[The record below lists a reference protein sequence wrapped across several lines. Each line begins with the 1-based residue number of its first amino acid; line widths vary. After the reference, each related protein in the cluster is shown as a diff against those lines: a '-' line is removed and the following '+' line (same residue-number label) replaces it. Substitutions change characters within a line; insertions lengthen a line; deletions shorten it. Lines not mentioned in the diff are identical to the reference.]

1 MFKTLLLLIFSIF
14 LSLHE
19 FHISHTSMYYNE
31 NSDSLEITIKVP
43 IEDLEKSLD
52 IKDQK
57 PLGIGTNKELESI
70 DKKIN
75 TYIKKNL
82 KLYFN
87 GKNIEYQ
94 WVGKEIDDNLEEIY
108 LYFEV
113 QDCTQTD
120 ITSKIKIY
128 NTVFFNINN
137 NQVNIVLIEY
147 KNKKINLNFTKDSEV
162 QIFKLN

>member
-1 MFKTLLLLIFSIF
+1 MFKTLLLLIFSIY

-31 NSDSLEITIKVP
+31 SSDSLEITIKVT
-43 IEDLEKSLD
+43 IEDLEKSLE
-52 IKDQK
+52 IKDK
-57 PLGIGTNKELESI
+57 KRLGIGTNKELKSI
-70 DKKIN
+70 NKKIN
-75 TYIKKNL
+75 NYIKKNL

-108 LYFEV
+108 LYFEI
-113 QDCTQTD
+113 QDCNKTD

>member
-31 NSDSLEITIKVP
+31 SSDSLEITIKVT
-43 IEDLEKSLD
+43 IEDLEKSLE

-57 PLGIGTNKELESI
+57 RLGIGTNKELKSI
-70 DKKIN
+70 NKKIN
-75 TYIKKNL
+75 NYIKKNL

-113 QDCTQTD
+113 KDCNKTD

>member
-31 NSDSLEITIKVP
+31 SSDSLEITIKVP
-43 IEDLEKSLD
+43 IEDLEKSLE

-57 PLGIGTNKELESI
+57 RLGIGTNKELESI
-70 DKKIN
+70 NKKIN
-75 TYIKKNL
+75 NYIKKNL

-87 GKNIEYQ
+87 EKNIEYQ

-113 QDCTQTD
+113 QDCKKTD
-120 ITSKIKIY
+120 ITNKIKIY
-128 NTVFFNINN
+128 NTVFFNIND

>member
-1 MFKTLLLLIFSIF
+1 
-14 LSLHE
+14 
-19 FHISHTSMYYNE
+19 MYYNE
-31 NSDSLEITIKVP
+31 SSDSLEITIKVT
-43 IEDLEKSLD
+43 IEDLEKSLE

-57 PLGIGTNKELESI
+57 RLGIGANKELKSI
-70 DKKIN
+70 NKKIN
-75 TYIKKNL
+75 NYIKKNL

-87 GKNIEYQ
+87 EKNIEYQ

-113 QDCTQTD
+113 KDCNKTD

-147 KNKKINLNFTKDSEV
+147 KTKK
-162 QIFKLN
+162 

>member
-43 IEDLEKSLD
+43 IEDLEKSLE

-57 PLGIGTNKELESI
+57 RLGIGTNKELESI
-70 DKKIN
+70 NKKIN
-75 TYIKKNL
+75 NYIKKNL

-87 GKNIEYQ
+87 EKNIEYQ

-113 QDCTQTD
+113 QDCKKTD
-120 ITSKIKIY
+120 ITNKIKIY
-128 NTVFFNINN
+128 NTVFFNIND